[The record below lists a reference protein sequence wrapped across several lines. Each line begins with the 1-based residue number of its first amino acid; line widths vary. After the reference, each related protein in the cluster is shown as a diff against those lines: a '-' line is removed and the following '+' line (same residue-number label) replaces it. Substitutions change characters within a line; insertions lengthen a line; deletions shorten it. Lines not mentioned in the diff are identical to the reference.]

1 MTRDVTAADTIVGGA
16 AAGDAGRIWPVI
28 LSGGAGSRLWPLS
41 RQHSPKQ
48 LLPLGGP
55 ESMIRA
61 TAARVATA
69 NFHPP
74 IVVTGAVHAELV
86 RQQLGPAALLLV
98 EPAARNTAPA
108 IALAMLAVAARD
120 PDGLVLVM
128 PSDHVVG
135 DPEALNAA
143 VKAAVPAADD
153 DWLVTFGITPT
164 RPETGFGYIRAGDAL
179 WPGVR
184 RAEAFVEKPPLA
196 TARAYLADGRYS
208 WNAGIFLFR
217 VAAMRAALAAHAP
230 AILAAAE
237 AAMAGARQAPDR
249 IDPDA
254 AAFALSPGEAID
266 TAVFEKAGRVAVCP
280 VSPGWSDIGSWD
292 ALFELGPADADR
304 NVGSGRTLAIDT
316 AGCLLRAE
324 GVTLATI
331 GVQDLSVIAT
341 PDAVLVAARGRS
353 QEVKAIVGQLAGDPL
368 LARPVHRQE
377 GGGADWLVH
386 DGDGITVHKY
396 VLDRGARRVVTGRI
410 MLIAGGA
417 ERDGQAMVPG
427 ELQPGGTITT
437 AQGATLLHFATPG

>member
-1 MTRDVTAADTIVGGA
+1 MNAP
-16 AAGDAGRIWPVI
+16 RIWPVI

-41 RQHSPKQ
+41 RQRSPKQ
-48 LLPLGGP
+48 LLALGGP
-55 ESMIRA
+55 EPMIRG
-61 TAARVATA
+61 TAARVATPA
-69 NFHPP
+69 YHSPL
-74 IVVTGAVHAELV
+74 VVAGSVHAEQV
-86 RQQLGPAALLLV
+86 REQLGPAATLIV

-135 DPEALNAA
+135 DPEALNAGIE
-143 VKAAVPAADD
+143 AAVPAASDG
-153 DWLVTFGITPT
+153 WLVTFGITPT
-164 RPETGFGYIRAGDAL
+164 RPETGFGYIRAGQAL
-179 WPGVR
+179 WPGVQ

-196 TARAYLADGRYS
+196 TARTYLADGRYS

-217 VAAMRAALAAHAP
+217 VGAMRAALAAHAP
-230 AILAAAE
+230 AILSAAE
-237 AAMAGARQAPDR
+237 AAMAGAYLAPDR
-249 IDPDA
+249 IDPDPA
-254 AAFALSPGEAID
+254 GFALSPSEAID
-266 TAVFEKAGRVAVCP
+266 TAVFEKADRVAVCP

-353 QEVKAIVGQLAGDPL
+353 QDVKAIVGQLAGDPL
-368 LARPVHRQE
+368 LARPVRRDLAAGTE
-377 GGGADWLVH
+377 WLVH
-386 DGDGITVHKY
+386 DGDGMTVHK
-396 VLDRGARRVVTGRI
+396 LQLAAGAQHAIAGQAL
-410 MLIAGGA
+410 LIAGTGQH
-417 ERDGQAMVPG
+417 DGNALALGTLVS
-427 ELQPGGTITT
+427 GGTVTT
-437 AQGATLLHFATPG
+437 GTGATLLLFATPG